1 MAMVERTLPDWHV
14 SQPSHLRADKAAG
27 IVFGMASLISQ
38 SQKAIRFHLA
48 DNFFKSLYSLRQAS
62 KKLLIGNAAVHQLTE
77 KNRLAANNVQ
87 RLSRLLLSNLGIGI
101 AGAILVPEIL
111 IARGAVSGKHH
122 HRLFHPLHEG
132 AESNDLIIRVRN
144 EHHRRSRQWLE
155 PVVHRHEKRA
165 QFAAK
170 SCQRYTPQSDA
181 STASP

>member
-14 SQPSHLRADKAAG
+14 SQPSHLRADKVAG
-27 IVFGMASLISQ
+27 IVVLMASLQHQ
-38 SQKAIRFHLA
+38 SREAVRLQRA

-62 KKLLIGNAAVHQLTE
+62 KKFLIGNAAVHPLTE
-77 KNRLAANNVQ
+77 KNRLAANNAQ

-101 AGAILVPEIL
+101 AGAILVPEIP
-111 IARGAVSGKHH
+111 IAWGAVGGKHH

-132 AESNDLIIRVRN
+132 AASNDLIIRVRN

-170 SCQRYTPQSDA
+170 SCQ
-181 STASP
+181 